1 MMDNELLGLHHIT
14 AIASHAKRNLDFYTG
29 VLGQRLVKKTVN
41 FDDPQTYHFY
51 FGNETG
57 EPGTIL
63 TFFPWEKM
71 GKGKTGTGLATQIG
85 YTVPA
90 GSLAFWIDRFKQFNV
105 IQESVTESFGE
116 QCLSFQ
122 DPDGLSIKLIVPK
135 KIDDR
140 KPWET
145 NDVKADTATRGIHS
159 VELTLKNIQPTV
171 EILTDILGYQL
182 LEQQDDRYRFVTT
195 TIETAAIIDIIEAP
209 GASRGIL
216 SAGII
221 HHIAFRVK
229 DEVTQMNLR
238 NKIETKGLNITGKIN
253 RDYFYSVYFR
263 EPGGVL
269 FEIATNNPGF
279 TTDESVETL
288 GSSLRLP
295 KRYEHDR
302 QTIEKILPA
311 LS

>member
-90 GSLAFWIDRFKQFNV
+90 SSFAFWIDRFKQFNV

>member
-90 GSLAFWIDRFKQFNV
+90 GSFAFWIDRFKQFNV

>member
-90 GSLAFWIDRFKQFNV
+90 SSFAFWIDRFKQFNV

-238 NKIETKGLNITGKIN
+238 EKIETKGLNITGKIN

>member
-90 GSLAFWIDRFKQFNV
+90 GSFAFWIDRFKQFNV

-209 GASRGIL
+209 
-216 SAGII
+216 
-221 HHIAFRVK
+221 
-229 DEVTQMNLR
+229 
-238 NKIETKGLNITGKIN
+238 
-253 RDYFYSVYFR
+253 
-263 EPGGVL
+263 
-269 FEIATNNPGF
+269 
-279 TTDESVETL
+279 
-288 GSSLRLP
+288 
-295 KRYEHDR
+295 
-302 QTIEKILPA
+302 
-311 LS
+311 